1 MKKFKGS
8 VIISKP
14 VKVVT
19 EMFLDPNN
27 LKHYQNGFKRKDLIL
42 GDIGQEDSVSRL
54 YYKFGRKNVMLEET
68 VLINKLPESLVL
80 LYHSRDMDKMMKCS
94 FVEVDEQT
102 TRFEYEYEYIRVSWF
117 LPRLTFILFPNSYKK
132 RDDKWNRQFKEFVEK
147 E

>member
-8 VIISKP
+8 VIINKP

>member
-8 VIISKP
+8 VIIKKT
-14 VKVVT
+14 VKVVS